1 MTIDIFFTANI
12 SGFGFG
18 VSDCFHHSVSMLS
31 VAQGAFRTASIL
43 GAESPGCHGPDRVPG
58 SDGERSCDTRGG
70 ADRGDQRS
78 RRSHRVS
85 GWTGVFVFLLVTLS
99 C

>member
-1 MTIDIFFTANI
+1 MTIYICFTPSI

-18 VSDCFHHSVSMLS
+18 ISDCFHHSVSMLS
-31 VAQGAFRTASIL
+31 VAQGTFCTASIL
-43 GAESPGCHGPDRVPG
+43 GAESPGCHRPDRVPG
-58 SDGERSCDTRGG
+58 SDRKRSCDTRGG
-70 ADRGDQRS
+70 ADCVDQRS
-78 RRSHRVS
+78 RGSHRVS